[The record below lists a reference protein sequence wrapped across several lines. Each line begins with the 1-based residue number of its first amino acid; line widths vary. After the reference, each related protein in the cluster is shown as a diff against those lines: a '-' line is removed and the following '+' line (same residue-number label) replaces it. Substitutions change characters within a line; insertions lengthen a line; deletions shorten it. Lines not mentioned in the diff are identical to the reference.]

1 MAELSERQKVIVAMA
16 AAELIR
22 KHINEPGYLERRFIE
37 DLKNRYMAEGDSLT
51 VTYETKVTI
60 KELNPHRGGNG

>member
-1 MAELSERQKVIVAMA
+1 MGELSERQKVIVAMA

-22 KHINEPGYLERRFIE
+22 KHINAPGYLEKKFIQ
-37 DLKNRYMAEGDSLT
+37 DLKSLYMAAGDSLT

-60 KELNPHRGGNG
+60 HNLNPHRGGDG